1 MKFGCYCA
9 IKDMET
15 AAEIGYDYV
24 ELSASEIVRL
34 SPEEYA
40 AFRKKLERSPISC
53 LAAAD
58 YCGDT
63 PAIVGSRFDARAA
76 ALYARTVCARVYPLG
91 IRRLGIG
98 APLARVMPVKY
109 AYDRALE
116 QAVEF
121 FQRTSDEALPYEGL
135 NVLVEALS
143 TNSCN
148 FCNSQ
153 QQSWDLVQR
162 IGKPNVLMEVDFFH
176 MGMMAEPLSRV
187 SDFHPLIGHVH
198 ISGRTEQDQRRFFAE
213 SERSFCREA
222 VLALKRCGYTGTMS
236 LEVPPEAFSPQAAAR
251 SLEMLRE
258 AASDSQYLF

>member
-9 IKDMET
+9 IKDVET
-15 AAEIGYDYV
+15 VAEIGYDYV
-24 ELSASEIVRL
+24 ELSASEILRL

-40 AFRKKLERSPISC
+40 ALRKKLERCSIPC

-63 PAIVGSRFDARAA
+63 PAMVGSRFDSQAA
-76 ALYARTVCARVYPLG
+76 ARYARMVCERVYPLG
-91 IRRLGIG
+91 IRRLGVG
-98 APLARVMPVKY
+98 APLARAMPVKY

-121 FQRTSDEALPYEGL
+121 FRRTSDEAMPWEGL
-135 NVLVEALS
+135 NVLVEALC

-153 QQSWDLVQR
+153 HQSWDLVQR
-162 IGKPNVLMEVDFFH
+162 INRPNVLMEVDFFH
-176 MGMMAEPLSRV
+176 MRLMAEPLPRAA
-187 SDFHPLIGHVH
+187 DFHPLIGHVH
-198 ISGRTEQDQRRFFAE
+198 ISGRTEQDQRCFFAE
-213 SERSFCREA
+213 SERNFCREA
-222 VLALKRCGYTGTMS
+222 VSALKRCGYTGTMS
-236 LEVPPEAFSPQAAAR
+236 MEVPPEAFSPQAAAR

-258 AASDSQYLF
+258 AACGGQ